1 METHDYANQIRENIE
16 YQIKK
21 LSMFWNLREKTIR
34 RLLEEVANKKSP
46 DIENININQ
55 ALTDSIMNSM
65 ASLIDYYYIYC
76 FLKMGITEH
85 HITKVQYRPLNNY
98 NLRKTYPSKGK
109 NEKIASM
116 EHIRNDT
123 RVRIIEVSQQDPSK
137 LTGNDYWPIFFGNAI
152 ASHLK
157 DTGMMDR
164 TQNFNFD
171 YCDDSFSIPSL
182 ALKYHEYMYRF
193 YCNEHFSHGV
203 KYNIFLDI
211 NNCLK
216 HNIIPYV
223 KPKIEKLAG
232 ELRGFLYFKFTNA
245 SKFFLKTGILK
256 SVVEMDFERLRK
268 NLKVLH
274 TDKKN
279 YTFEIE
285 KELGIDKVI
294 TTDSENGYISD
305 GELCFYIDNVL
316 MRKSHDATYIEAG
329 INLKLVLGR
338 LITDIEQGIRLK
350 FSELELS

>member
-1 METHDYANQIRENIE
+1 MDDADTGLESGTESLQYPVRRSAVVDLIETPFTQNPGHPQ
-16 YQIKK
+16 
-21 LSMFWNLREKTIR
+21 
-34 RLLEEVANKKSP
+34 
-46 DIENININQ
+46 NININQ

-245 SKFFLKTGILK
+245 SKIF
-256 SVVEMDFERLRK
+256 
-268 NLKVLH
+268 
-274 TDKKN
+274 
-279 YTFEIE
+279 
-285 KELGIDKVI
+285 
-294 TTDSENGYISD
+294 
-305 GELCFYIDNVL
+305 
-316 MRKSHDATYIEAG
+316 
-329 INLKLVLGR
+329 
-338 LITDIEQGIRLK
+338 
-350 FSELELS
+350 